1 MNISPSLAWIYLYL
15 SRSYCILDSLQEE
28 YLHQTYNSMP
38 DMTQKLNLIIVD
50 PDIQWNIYND
60 SRAEVTRNKPTNP
73 NITKA
78 VKQFEAMFMY
88 TSALRKILNEMADN
102 IKILV
107 QEETEAIN
115 KRSKWP
121 IVMLVC
127 LTISVPVIVYLSS
140 KASYSMRSHSTSFI
154 LIYLINIVLQAIFS
168 YLRRASRRSQL

>member
-1 MNISPSLAWIYLYL
+1 
-15 SRSYCILDSLQEE
+15 
-28 YLHQTYNSMP
+28 
-38 DMTQKLNLIIVD
+38 MTQKLNLIIMD

-102 IKILV
+102 IKVLV

-127 LTISVPVIVYLSS
+127 LMISVPVIVYLSS
-140 KASYSMRSHSTSFI
+140 KASYSMRFPPFQSARCLVETQ
-154 LIYLINIVLQAIFS
+154 NIIFQAIFS
-168 YLRRASRRSQL
+168 YLRRAGRRSEL

>member
-1 MNISPSLAWIYLYL
+1 
-15 SRSYCILDSLQEE
+15 
-28 YLHQTYNSMP
+28 
-38 DMTQKLNLIIVD
+38 MTQKLNLIIMD

-102 IKILV
+102 IKVLV

-127 LTISVPVIVYLSS
+127 LMISVPVIVYLSS
-140 KASYSMRSHSTSFI
+140 KASYSMRFHSTSVIRTFHTKYCFPGNPLVSSTSKQKI
-154 LIYLINIVLQAIFS
+154 
-168 YLRRASRRSQL
+168 

>member
-1 MNISPSLAWIYLYL
+1 
-15 SRSYCILDSLQEE
+15 
-28 YLHQTYNSMP
+28 
-38 DMTQKLNLIIVD
+38 MTQKLNLIIMD

-102 IKILV
+102 IKVLV

-127 LTISVPVIVYLSS
+127 LMISVPVIVYLSS
-140 KASYSMRSHSTSFI
+140 KASYSMRFHSTSVIRTFHTKYCFPGNPLVSSTSKQRI
-154 LIYLINIVLQAIFS
+154 
-168 YLRRASRRSQL
+168 

>member
-1 MNISPSLAWIYLYL
+1 
-15 SRSYCILDSLQEE
+15 
-28 YLHQTYNSMP
+28 MP
-38 DMTQKLNLIIVD
+38 DLTQKLNLIIKD

-102 IKILV
+102 IKVLV

-127 LTISVPVIVYLSS
+127 LMISVPVIVYLSS
-140 KASYSMRSHSTSFI
+140 KASYSMRFLSPPVIFIFCQNIDFCFLGNLLGSSTSKQKI
-154 LIYLINIVLQAIFS
+154 
-168 YLRRASRRSQL
+168 

>member
-1 MNISPSLAWIYLYL
+1 
-15 SRSYCILDSLQEE
+15 
-28 YLHQTYNSMP
+28 MP
-38 DMTQKLNLIIVD
+38 DMTQKLNLIIMD

-140 KASYSMRSHSTSFI
+140 KASYSMR
-154 LIYLINIVLQAIFS
+154 Y
-168 YLRRASRRSQL
+168 

>member
-1 MNISPSLAWIYLYL
+1 
-15 SRSYCILDSLQEE
+15 
-28 YLHQTYNSMP
+28 MP
-38 DMTQKLNLIIVD
+38 DLTQKLNLIIKD

-102 IKILV
+102 IKVLV

-127 LTISVPVIVYLSS
+127 LMISVPVIVYLSS

-168 YLRRASRRSQL
+168 YLRRASRRSEL

>member
-1 MNISPSLAWIYLYL
+1 
-15 SRSYCILDSLQEE
+15 
-28 YLHQTYNSMP
+28 MP
-38 DMTQKLNLIIVD
+38 DLTQKLNLIIKD

-102 IKILV
+102 IKVLV

-127 LTISVPVIVYLSS
+127 LMISVPVIVYLSS